1 MSGGPDRGDYD
12 WKKDKFMVLYS
23 LLLLIQIVASAYY
36 YNSMGNRASVHLGWL
51 TLVGGLLL
59 ASMGWQELKK
69 EGGAPEGESP
79 LRSTELVNTGIYSVV
94 RHPQYLGF
102 MMVVPALMLLSQ
114 HWLSVAMGVPGGL
127 LFYMDVRKADGM
139 LLEKFGEEYRR
150 YMGDVPGLNLVVGII
165 RKLTRGRET

>member
-1 MSGGPDRGDYD
+1 MSGGADRWVYD

-23 LLLLIQIVASAYY
+23 LLLLIQIVSSAYY
-36 YNSMGNRASVHLGWL
+36 YNSMGNKVSVYLGWS

-59 ASMGWQELKK
+59 ASLGWQELKE

-79 LRSTELVNTGIYSVV
+79 LRSTELVVTGIYSVV

-139 LLEKFGEEYRR
+139 LLEKFGEEYRIF
-150 YMGDVPGLNLVVGII
+150 MGEVPGLNLVEGII
-165 RKLTRGRET
+165 LRLSQ